1 MNSGSDRLDH
11 ALARAF
17 MTALLHQGL
26 IVLALLAVLGA
37 AWVCLR
43 AWAPAAPLLGRVRS
57 ALGPAVPAAP
67 AAPAVL
73 TPAEP
78 TGRRLLRIGFGVLWL
93 IDGIL
98 QAQPNMPAG
107 LPSQVIEPTA
117 GTSPPWVQHV
127 VHWGQAAWVSHPV
140 PAGSAVVW
148 IQVGL
153 GVWLLGAP
161 RGTLSRLAGLASV
174 GWGLVVWVFGESF
187 GGIFAPGLTWLTG
200 APGAVLIYVAAGALI
215 ALPPRTWRSPRAG
228 QLTLAG
234 LGLFLAVMAGLQAQP
249 SLGYWRGTSY
259 GQSGPLASMV
269 QAMSRTPQPG
279 FLSAWVAAFGSFDE
293 AHGFAVNLF
302 VVAALA
308 VTGAAFL
315 SGRPWLIRPALIGFT
330 VLCLADWVLVEDLG
344 FLGGL
349 GTDPNSMIPFIL
361 LASGGYLALT
371 RPAPLAAEAETE
383 AMASAAA
390 TPEAAARAVLAA
402 GPFYPERRWCAPRTL
417 LGGAAGS
424 TFRS

>member
-1 MNSGSDRLDH
+1 MPGMNSGSRLDP
-11 ALARAF
+11 ALAAAF

-26 IVLALLAVLGA
+26 IALAILAVLAA
-37 AWVCLR
+37 AWAALR
-43 AWAPAAPLLGRVRS
+43 TRRPAAPLLARLR
-57 ALGPAVPAAP
+57 AAFRPAPLA
-67 AAPAVL
+67 
-73 TPAEP
+73 PAEP
-78 TGRRLLRIGFGVLWL
+78 AGRRLLRIGFGLLWL
-93 IDGIL
+93 LDGIL

-117 GTSPPWVQHV
+117 GASSPWVQHV
-127 VHWGQAAWVSHPV
+127 VHWGQAAWISHPV
-140 PAGSAVVW
+140 PAGSAAVW

-153 GVWLLGAP
+153 GAWLLATP
-161 RGTLSRLAGLASV
+161 RGALSRLAGLASV
-174 GWGLVVWVFGESF
+174 GWGLIVWVFGESF

-200 APGAVLIYVAAGALI
+200 APGAVLIYVVAGALI
-215 ALPPRTWRSPRAG
+215 ALPSRTWRSPRAG

-249 SLGYWRGTSY
+249 SLGYWQGISY
-259 GQSGPLASMV
+259 GQPGPLASMV
-269 QAMSRTPQPG
+269 QAMARTPQPA

-293 AHGFAVNLF
+293 AHAFAVNLV

-315 SGRPWLIRPALIGFT
+315 SGRPWLIRPALIAFT
-330 VLCLADWVLVEDLG
+330 VLGLADWVLVEDLG

-371 RPAPLAAEAETE
+371 RPAPPGAGVD
-383 AMASAAA
+383 AAA
-390 TPEAAARAVLAA
+390 SSATAREAAAPAVLPA
-402 GPFYPERRWCAPRTL
+402 FFPERRWCTPRIL
-417 LGGAAGS
+417 LGGADQQSLFSLAS
-424 TFRS
+424 NSLISYS